1 MSNIGRWAATG
12 AILALL
18 TITACQ
24 NRATLDAS
32 AEPDGAGTGANAEQ
46 NFVQFPDIP
55 IPSGATMDLD
65 RSLVLGARDAW
76 IGRLAMHVGDG
87 QGKLYDFYS
96 REMARFGWRE
106 ITSVRSDVSVLTYSR
121 GDRVATV
128 QIRNRTLRGTFVD
141 VTISPRR
148 QGTPPRANVAVESLR

>member
-32 AEPDGAGTGANAEQ
+32 AEPDGTGATGERSL
-46 NFVQFPDIP
+46 VQFPDIP

>member
-32 AEPDGAGTGANAEQ
+32 AEPDGTGANAER
-46 NFVQFPDIP
+46 NFLQFPDIP

-87 QGKLYDFYS
+87 QGKLYEFYS

-148 QGTPPRANVAVESLR
+148 QAPPPRANVAVESLR

>member
-24 NRATLDAS
+24 NRATHDAS
-32 AEPDGAGTGANAEQ
+32 AEPDGAGANAEQ

-96 REMARFGWRE
+96 REMARYGWRE

-128 QIRNRTLRGTFVD
+128 QIRNRTLRGTYVD

>member
-32 AEPDGAGTGANAEQ
+32 AEPNGAGANAER

-87 QGKLYDFYS
+87 QGKLYEFYS